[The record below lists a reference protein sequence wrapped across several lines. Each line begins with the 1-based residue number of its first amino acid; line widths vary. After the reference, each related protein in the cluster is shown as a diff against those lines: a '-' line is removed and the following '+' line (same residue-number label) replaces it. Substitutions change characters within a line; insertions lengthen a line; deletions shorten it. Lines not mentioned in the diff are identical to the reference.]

1 MDGLHEKIHKMTQER
16 DNCLLSIQEY
26 RQEIGRLTDPAYRGE
41 MLDGMSDALGKVSEY
56 ISNSE
61 D

>member
-1 MDGLHEKIHKMTQER
+1 MRER
-16 DNCLLSIQEY
+16 LERITIERNDCLASVNEY
-26 RQEIGRLTDPAYRGE
+26 RQEIARLTDPNHRGE
-41 MLDGMSDALGKVSEY
+41 IIGGMTDAIGKVSEY